1 MWKWMDGCTY
11 QIDEWMK
18 VWTFV
23 KLKRKQ
29 VRLVVKKTSFFVRG
43 LMHGWASEGAG
54 GRVDA
59 EYMDQRGR
67 TDGA

>member
-1 MWKWMDGCTY
+1 MDGCTY

-23 KLKRKQ
+23 KLKRNQ

-43 LMHGWASEGAG
+43 LMHGWASEGEQVG
-54 GRVDA
+54 GW
-59 EYMDQRGR
+59 MLDQRGR